1 MGFDQI
7 QSHIGIPIRQLNH
20 INSPDG
26 YALFNASAP
35 DLVVSIRYGVILK
48 EPIIK
53 VPKQGVINLHS
64 GLLPDYRGVMAT
76 FWAMLNGE
84 RTIGT
89 TLHYIS
95 DDTIDTGETIAKSS
109 LVVDPGKSYWW
120 HVLQLYEQGCCL
132 VGDTI
137 DTVTSGQTVTS
148 RKPADGGSYYSFPGQ
163 KELDEFHKQGFRL
176 FDEREIID
184 YVTSRYY

>member
-1 MGFDQI
+1 MSFDQI
-7 QSHIGIPIRQLNH
+7 GMRIGAQITQLNH
-20 INSPDG
+20 INTPEG
-26 YALFNASAP
+26 YSLFAASAP

-53 VPKQGVINLHS
+53 VPKHGVINLHS
-64 GLLPDYRGVMAT
+64 GVLPDYRGVMAT

-84 RTIGT
+84 QTIGT
-89 TLHYIS
+89 TLHFIS
-95 DDTIDTGETIAKSS
+95 DDTIDTGKAIAMSS
-109 LVVDPGKSYWW
+109 LAVDRSKSYWW
-120 HVLQLYEQGCCL
+120 HVLALYEEGCGL
-132 VGDTI
+132 VADTI
-137 DTVTSGQTVTS
+137 DAIASGQTVPSLT
-148 RKPADGGSYYSFPGQ
+148 RADGGSYYSFPGE